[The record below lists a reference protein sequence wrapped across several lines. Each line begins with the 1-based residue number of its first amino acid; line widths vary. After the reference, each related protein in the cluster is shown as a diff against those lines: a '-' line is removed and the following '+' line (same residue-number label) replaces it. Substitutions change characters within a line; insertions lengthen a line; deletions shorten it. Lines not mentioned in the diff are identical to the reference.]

1 MKLSEVIDEIVH
13 DARGSLGTVRF
24 ALTAVQDNPA
34 NEAMREE
41 LLATADTEAVR
52 LVAELSALPVLIDA
66 LTGPADREEVLA
78 ALTRVAESR
87 GMTERSGD
95 ATHVRFDGA
104 DMRGALVR
112 HLASSI
118 GEWRD
123 NELVLRP

>member
-24 ALTAVQDNPA
+24 ALTAIQDNPS
-34 NEAMREE
+34 NDAMRIE
-41 LLATADTEAVR
+41 LLGTADLEAVR
-52 LVAELSALPVLIDA
+52 LVAELSALPVLVEA
-66 LTGPADREEVLA
+66 LTGSPDRDDVIA
-78 ALTRVAESR
+78 ALTRIAESR
-87 GMTERSGD
+87 GMTARSGD

-112 HLASSI
+112 HLAGSI

-123 NELVLRP
+123 NELVLA